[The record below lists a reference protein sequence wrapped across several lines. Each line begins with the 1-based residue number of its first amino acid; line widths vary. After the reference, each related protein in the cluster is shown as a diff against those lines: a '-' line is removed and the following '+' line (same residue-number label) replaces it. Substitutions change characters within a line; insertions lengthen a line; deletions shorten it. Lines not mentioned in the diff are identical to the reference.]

1 MLRTVFNMIKLN
13 RINQSLLFLFKL
25 VIGMNLIWVQNI
37 RTEFTSNMNYRH
49 GYEYGKYAAG
59 LNKNK
64 IPTLENLFQIVS
76 FWENTN
82 SSSPCPYFGSK
93 KTLLCHKVVT
103 FDHEG
108 YEKSLA
114 DTKKLLLNRL
124 NLSHEPEIKMNK
136 DTLEFIDQLENN
148 IAMEG
153 NSKYSNYKSKYDLKQ
168 PQNKMFTSMHEA
180 SSNFP
185 LIYISIRW
193 AV

>member
-1 MLRTVFNMIKLN
+1 MVNINKIN
-13 RINQSLLFLFKL
+13 RRLLGSFKILIGIYLIL
-25 VIGMNLIWVQNI
+25 VQKVK
-37 RTEFTSNMNYRH
+37 TEFTSNMNHKH
-49 GYEYGKYAAG
+49 GPEYEKYAADI
-59 LNKNK
+59 NKNK

-76 FWENTN
+76 YWDKTN
-82 SSSPCPYFGSK
+82 SSSPCPHFGSK
-93 KTLLCHKVVT
+93 KTLLCDKVVT
-103 FDHEG
+103 FDRQG

-114 DTKKLLLNRL
+114 NTKKLLLNRL